1 MSDATLKSRVQEDM
15 KLALKAKESERLG
28 TIRMLLAAI
37 KQREIDE
44 RVVLT
49 DAEILTVVN
58 KMIKQR
64 KESAEQFTS
73 ANRPELAEKEKR
85 EIEVLKTYLPTQMTD
100 TQIDAAVSAAIQETG
115 AKGLQDIGKVMA
127 LIKSRVEGQADMS
140 TVSVKVK
147 AHLSN

>member
-1 MSDATLKSRVQEDM
+1 MSDTSLKSRIQEDM

-49 DAEILTVVN
+49 DAEALTVIN

-85 EIEVLKTYLPTQMTD
+85 EIEVLKTYLPAQMTD
-100 TQIDAAVSAAIQETG
+100 TQIDDAVSAAIQETG

-140 TVSVKVK
+140 TVSMKVK
-147 AHLSN
+147 AQLSN